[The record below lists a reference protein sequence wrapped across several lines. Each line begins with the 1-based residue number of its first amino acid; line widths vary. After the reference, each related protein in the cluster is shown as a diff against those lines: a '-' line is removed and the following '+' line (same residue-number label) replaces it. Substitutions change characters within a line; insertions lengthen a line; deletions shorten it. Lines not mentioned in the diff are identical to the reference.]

1 MIRCADNSLYTGIT
15 IDLERRF
22 AEHQSQG
29 KKCAKYLKGKS
40 PLELSF
46 TIKAG
51 TKSEASR
58 LERRIKA
65 CSKTTKERLIAG
77 QITLEGLGL
86 RSALPARS
94 TDFSIGD

>member
-15 IDLERRF
+15 IDLDRRF

-46 TIKAG
+46 TIEAG

-58 LERRIKA
+58 LEHRIKA
-65 CSKTTKERLIAG
+65 CSKTTKERLIAR

>member
-1 MIRCADNSLYTGIT
+1 MIRSADNSLYTGIT

-46 TIKAG
+46 TIEAG

-65 CSKTTKERLIAG
+65 CSKTMKERLIAG

>member
-46 TIKAG
+46 SIEAG

-58 LERRIKA
+58 LELRIKGCTKA
-65 CSKTTKERLIAG
+65 SKERLIAG
-77 QITLEGLGL
+77 QVTLEELGL
-86 RSALPARS
+86 RSAPPARS
-94 TDFSIGD
+94 TEFPIGD

>member
-15 IDLERRF
+15 IDLARRF

-46 TIKAG
+46 SIEAG

-58 LERRIKA
+58 LELRIKG
-65 CSKTTKERLIAG
+65 CSKATKERLVAG
-77 QITLEGLGL
+77 QVSLEVLGL
-86 RSALPARS
+86 RSAPPAHLAEL
-94 TDFSIGD
+94 SIGD